1 MTSYDQDYGQPPI
14 PELGRRALAQAA
26 QPPPRLPLV
35 GPHVES
41 LKAYPPGR
49 PWRELAAELG
59 LAPEDMLLLAANEN
73 VLGPSPKAVAA
84 AAAALSE
91 AQLYPDGGGSALKR
105 ALAQRLSVSPSSLV
119 LGNGSNEIIELLV
132 RTFVG
137 PEETVVTGWPSFVV
151 YRLATQAQGRQ
162 ALVDPLREDRYD
174 LGQLASLVDHRTKLV
189 FIANPNNPT
198 GTYVSHA
205 EVERFLQEVSP
216 SAIVV
221 LDEAYLE
228 YVVADDFP
236 RSLELLS
243 RFPRLVVLRT
253 FSKAHG
259 LAGLRIG
266 YGVMSPELVS
276 YIDRVRQPYNVS
288 SVAQAAALGA
298 LLDEAHLLRSRELAR
313 SGLEQLEAGAKR
325 LGLSSIPSQANFMVL
340 KLPLDGDAVQSALR
354 ERGLLVRSM
363 RGYGMAD
370 CIRVTVGTEAMNE
383 TVLRALQEVLP
394 PHRGSV

>member
-1 MTSYDQDYGQPPI
+1 MTSYDQDYGQPPP
-14 PELGRRALAQAA
+14 PELGRAELSRALAT
-26 QPPPRLPLV
+26 PPRVPLV
-35 GPHVES
+35 GPHIES

-49 PWRELAAELG
+49 PWRDLASELG
-59 LAPEDMLLLAANEN
+59 FSPEHMLLLAANEN

-84 AAAALSE
+84 AAASLGE
-91 AQLYPDGGGSALKR
+91 AHLYPDGGGTYLKA
-105 ALAQRLSVSPSSLV
+105 ALAERLSVPTSSLI

-162 ALVDPLREDRYD
+162 AVVDALRDDRYD
-174 LGQLASLVDHRTKLV
+174 LAQLGSLVDHRTKLV

-198 GTYVSHA
+198 GTYVGHA
-205 EVERFLQEVSP
+205 EVERFLQDVSA
-216 SAIVV
+216 STIVV

-228 YVVADDFP
+228 YVRADDFP

-253 FSKAHG
+253 FSKAYG

-276 YIDRVRQPYNVS
+276 YMDRVRQPYNTS
-288 SVAQAAALGA
+288 SIAQAAALAA
-298 LLDEAHLLRSRELAR
+298 LEDAEHIERSRRLVQA
-313 SGLEQLEAGAKR
+313 GLEQLEAGAR
-325 LGLSSIPSQANFMVL
+325 SLGIVTIPSQANFLVM
-340 KLPLDGDAVQSALR
+340 KLPMDGDEAQLELR
-354 ERGLLVRSM
+354 RRGLLVRSM
-363 RGYGMAD
+363 RGYGMAES
-370 CIRVTVGTEAMNE
+370 IRVTVGTEAMNA
-383 TVLRALQEVLP
+383 ALLSGLEAMLAMR
-394 PHRGSV
+394 RGPA